1 MKAVVIG
8 AGNVAT
14 HLALAFKAVQ
24 VELVQIWSN
33 QYHNATLLA
42 EQVGAQAIPD
52 LSKVDLTADICVL
65 AVNDDAIPAMIDQ
78 LIGFK
83 GVVVH
88 TSGSVSID
96 VFAGKV
102 NRYGVL
108 YPLQTFSK
116 SREVNFSTV
125 PLCIEASDEATLR
138 FINNLAEK
146 LSQKVEEVN
155 SERRKI
161 LHLAA
166 VFACNF
172 ANHLYTLSAQ
182 LLAENELDF
191 DLLRPLIL
199 ETAEKVQL
207 HNPMEVQTGPAIR
220 GDEKTLTKHN
230 ELLVNKPQLL
240 KLYQILSDSIK
251 GMRA

>member
-1 MKAVVIG
+1 M
-8 AGNVAT
+8 
-14 HLALAFKAVQ
+14 
-24 VELVQIWSN
+24 
-33 QYHNATLLA
+33 
-42 EQVGAQAIPD
+42 
-52 LSKVDLTADICVL
+52 
-65 AVNDDAIPAMIDQ
+65 
-78 LIGFK
+78 
-83 GVVVH
+83 
-88 TSGSVSID
+88 
-96 VFAGKV
+96 
-102 NRYGVL
+102 
-108 YPLQTFSK
+108 
-116 SREVNFSTV
+116 
-125 PLCIEASDEATLR
+125 
-138 FINNLAEK
+138 
-146 LSQKVEEVN
+146 N

-172 ANHLYTLSAQ
+172 TNHLYTLSAQ
-182 LLAENELDF
+182 LLEENELDF